1 MKTTELN
8 KLAERCF
15 CHPFSS
21 SVREVENAGEAI
33 LKLLAINAELVEA
46 LDELVEIVQHAID
59 NRSTADMDSFTLQPA
74 RAALA
79 KAEGGEL

>member
-33 LKLLAINAELVEA
+33 LKLLAINAELVCD
-46 LDELVEIVQHAID
+46 LI
-59 NRSTADMDSFTLQPA
+59 
-74 RAALA
+74 RAVLA
-79 KAEGGEL
+79 ERHHNIKEQQ